1 MFITRR
7 MQELAAR
14 KLEIRSLLETDEKA
28 ELETLEKEL
37 RAIEAELETL
47 EKRKKAIDAIGNDP
61 ATSVVST
68 ITQRAITETQNEIE
82 DRNEKLY
89 RSAWLKSLQGKELAE
104 TEKRAFSTA
113 SGSALSAIPTATANE
128 IMRKIYEVAPIV
140 ERIRMFKVPGNLK
153 VPVEGEIGDAA
164 IHTENAAI
172 TATTDTLVDV
182 SLTGYEIVKLVKA
195 SRASKEMTIDAF
207 ESYIVQIVAESIA
220 RRIEKYIFLGTG
232 SSQPGGVAQ
241 GGKGTNGAYANGTD
255 QLTIAAATDVTE
267 ADIVS
272 LYSMLGSGYERE
284 AIWTMSKITFFSYF
298 YQFMNKSKNN
308 VVEFANGKY
317 YIMGV
322 EVYFTGSL
330 TKGVAY
336 LGNFRYIIGNFAQDI
351 NVVSSEHSGLSTNSI
366 DYLGAC
372 LFDSKAAAGLGAF
385 VKFIKTQA

>member
-14 KLEIRSLLETDEKA
+14 KLEIRNLLETDEKA

-37 RAIEAELETL
+37 REIEAELETL
-47 EKRKKAIDAIGNDP
+47 EKRKKAIDSIGNDP
-61 ATSVVST
+61 ATSVVAT
-68 ITQRAITETQNEIE
+68 ITQRAINETQNEIE
-82 DRNEKLY
+82 ERSEKLY
-89 RSAWLKSLQGKELAE
+89 RSAWLKKLQGKELGE
-104 TEKRAFSTA
+104 SEKRAFSTA
-113 SGSALSAIPTATANE
+113 SGSALAAIPTATVNE
-128 IMRKIYEVAPIV
+128 IMKKIYEVAPIV
-140 ERIRMFKVPGNLK
+140 EKIRIFRVPGNLK

-164 IHTENAAI
+164 IHTENDAI
-172 TATTDTLVDV
+172 TATTDTLTSV

-195 SRASKEMTIDAF
+195 SRASMEMTIDAF
-207 ESYIVQIVAESIA
+207 ESYIGQIVAESVA

-241 GGKGTNGAYANGTD
+241 GGKGTNGAYTNGTD

-317 YIMGV
+317 YIMGI

-336 LGNFRYIIGNFAQDI
+336 LGNFRYIIANFAQDI
-351 NVVSSEHSGLSTNSI
+351 NVVKSEHSGLSTNSV
-366 DYLGAC
+366 DFLGAC
-372 LFDSKAAAGLGAF
+372 LFDSKAAGGLGAF
-385 VKFIKTQA
+385 VKFIKSQT